1 MLDEFG
7 RVKRCIGRDPDRR
20 RVMQTAQQPEGRMLD
35 RKRTVAG
42 QHQVQPLVDQRIEGD
57 VNHVGI
63 LTLEGPRSMLG
74 CRVWRLPISHRLD
87 HPFAD
92 QLGRE

>member
-1 MLDEFG
+1 VLDEFG
-7 RVKRCIGRDPDRR
+7 WVKRCVGRDTDGRC
-20 RVMQTAQQPEGRMLD
+20 VMQAAQQPECRMLD
-35 RKRTVAG
+35 RKRAVAG

-63 LTLEGPRSMLG
+63 LTLEGPRSVLG
-74 CRVWRLPISHRLD
+74 CRICRLSISHRLD

-92 QLGRE
+92 QLGRK